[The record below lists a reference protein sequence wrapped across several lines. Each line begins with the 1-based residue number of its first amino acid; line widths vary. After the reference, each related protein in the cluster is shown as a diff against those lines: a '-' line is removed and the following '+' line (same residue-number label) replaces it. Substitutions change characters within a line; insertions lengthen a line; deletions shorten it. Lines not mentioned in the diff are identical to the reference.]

1 MVEIKKRKLLAKL
14 FAEKD
19 RQKIAIIL
27 GPRQVGKTTLLK
39 ELHKKLGGL
48 FLDLDVLENF
58 EKVGSFE
65 RLINTLKLNGYEE
78 KQKGTFYLFLDEFQH
93 YDVMTKIMK
102 NVFDNC
108 KNVKIYAS
116 GSSSLKIKEQVQES
130 LAGRKS
136 IYYLYPLDFEEFL
149 WFKEEEEALKQ
160 YKNAGKLEGE
170 DLNLGVLEGLLCEY
184 LVWGGYPEVVLG
196 RGADEKQDVL
206 KSIFDLYVKKEL
218 VNYLKLE
225 DVVGAKRLVEFLAVN
240 NGKKIKYEEAASA
253 CALKQYAVRA
263 YMGVLGETFLIKTIR
278 PFFTNKNKELV
289 KMPKAYFL
297 DNGVRNF
304 FINNFNEVDI
314 REDAGR
320 LFESFVMQELIK
332 GGVEELKFWE
342 DKQKREVDF
351 VIDLVSRQ
359 TAIEVKFKERL
370 KAEDFLGLN
379 AFLDE
384 YDTDEAYLV
393 NLGAQKKGKIELR
406 LPFGIGEMKF

>member
-314 REDAGR
+314 RE
-320 LFESFVMQELIK
+320 
-332 GGVEELKFWE
+332 
-342 DKQKREVDF
+342 
-351 VIDLVSRQ
+351 
-359 TAIEVKFKERL
+359 
-370 KAEDFLGLN
+370 
-379 AFLDE
+379 
-384 YDTDEAYLV
+384 
-393 NLGAQKKGKIELR
+393 
-406 LPFGIGEMKF
+406 